1 MEPPSRVSAWRLG
14 LPTKIHYTDN
24 EFNCGGF
31 SRQGGSPP
39 HFPPFFLSLG
49 LAIRKKV
56 SMFLSQSEVYLGF
69 TNVKNKSTDNPR
81 TYIFGIALFVNL
93 ASKPQT
99 NAVETERG
107 QMRGV
112 R

>member
-1 MEPPSRVSAWRLG
+1 MYLPGDLVSPLRSTTQTTSSTVADSLG
-14 LPTKIHYTDN
+14 
-24 EFNCGGF
+24 
-31 SRQGGSPP
+31 RWAP
-39 HFPPFFLSLG
+39 HLSPFFLSLG